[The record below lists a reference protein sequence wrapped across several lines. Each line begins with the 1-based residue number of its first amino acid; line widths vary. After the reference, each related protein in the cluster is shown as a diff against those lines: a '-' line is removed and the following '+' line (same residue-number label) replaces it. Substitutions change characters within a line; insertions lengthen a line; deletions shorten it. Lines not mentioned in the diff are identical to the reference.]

1 MCSPYCCFAT
11 ASCIASSSLP
21 DPASWFF
28 PMLDELP
35 GPGSSFTLYCKT
47 SFPLSLLPLPKPTRA
62 FKHTHS
68 LSLYGCVF
76 LSSKSFRTS
85 LTSLIQ
91 LSFTA
96 KEAQRII
103 NIINILWILVLLLH
117 NNSTMPT
124 TSTLLNSHNPN

>member
-1 MCSPYCCFAT
+1 
-11 ASCIASSSLP
+11 LP

-62 FKHTHS
+62 LKHS
-68 LSLYGCVF
+68 LSLSLSLSQSMTVF
-76 LSSKSFRTS
+76 LSSKSFRAS

-91 LSFTA
+91 LSFKA

-103 NIINILWILVLLLH
+103 NIINVLWILVLLLH